1 MDVELKDKREK
12 ECMIRAVNIGKAE
25 NNLQNDRKRKI
36 VGKKDPVIILQ
47 LKNQKFMKKGNTQ
60 RREKILKYI
69 KNMF

>member
-12 ECMIRAVNIGKAE
+12 ECMIRAVNIKKTK
-25 NNLQNDRKRKI
+25 NNLQNDGKRKI

-47 LKNQKFMKKGNTQ
+47 LKNQKVMKKGNTQ
-60 RREKILKYI
+60 RREKILKYV

>member
-25 NNLQNDRKRKI
+25 NNLQNDGKRKI

-47 LKNQKFMKKGNTQ
+47 LKNQKVMKKGNTQ
-60 RREKILKYI
+60 RREKILKYV
-69 KNMF
+69 KNT

>member
-25 NNLQNDRKRKI
+25 NNLQNDGKRKI

-47 LKNQKFMKKGNTQ
+47 LKNQKVMKKGNTQ
-60 RREKILKYI
+60 RREKYW
-69 KNMF
+69 NT

>member
-25 NNLQNDRKRKI
+25 NNLQNDGKRKI

-60 RREKILKYI
+60 RREKILKYV